1 MSADP
6 IYRYRRIRR
15 DRATIEQAA
24 RARGYRARRVLG
36 IDIENA
42 EDRRIWAEAVT
53 EVAEGQ
59 FPEIEAHALSVIQ
72 ARIARR
78 EVLLSDTVFSEAAQ
92 QWVRVDEAPELAD
105 AVARRPVPTREPVD
119 VVGTARHIKMGIL
132 LIALG
137 VIALKAA
144 CD

>member
-1 MSADP
+1 
-6 IYRYRRIRR
+6 
-15 DRATIEQAA
+15 
-24 RARGYRARRVLG
+24 
-36 IDIENA
+36 
-42 EDRRIWAEAVT
+42 
-53 EVAEGQ
+53 
-59 FPEIEAHALSVIQ
+59 VIQ
-72 ARIARR
+72 ARIARG

-105 AVARRPVPTREPVD
+105 AVARRPVPKREPVD